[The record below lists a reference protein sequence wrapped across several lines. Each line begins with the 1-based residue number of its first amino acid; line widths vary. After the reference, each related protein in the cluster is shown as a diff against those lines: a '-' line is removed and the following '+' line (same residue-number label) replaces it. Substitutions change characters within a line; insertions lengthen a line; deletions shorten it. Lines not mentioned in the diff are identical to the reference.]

1 MSELQRFNALFLE
14 SGARQANVAGRFYTR
29 IRRCQSDGWAET
41 ESRPLSAEHG
51 HLAGRK
57 TGVVDTTADGAVTV
71 VDLSQLKVIRTIK
84 TDEWP
89 HGVAVF

>member
-1 MSELQRFNALFLE
+1 MGISP
-14 SGARQANVAGRFYTR
+14 
-29 IRRCQSDGWAET
+29 DG
-41 ESRPLSAEHG
+41 
-51 HLAGRK
+51 K